1 MRKHLELL
9 YTLTSADS
17 QQLKDDL
24 CLQVSKPKIIQ
35 QPRKISRYNFNKQ
48 FLGKVTFIVKDTF
61 SYLHSQNRLL
71 EITGHLERSWGE
83 TILGKMNKLLLLL
96 MVFSAF

>member
-24 CLQVSKPKIIQ
+24 CLQASKPKIIQ
-35 QPRKISRYNFNKQ
+35 QPRKISRYNWNKQ
-48 FLGKVTFIVKDTF
+48 YLGKFPFIVKDTF
-61 SYLHSQNRLL
+61 SLHSQNRIL
-71 EITGHLERSWGE
+71 EITGHLEKSWGE